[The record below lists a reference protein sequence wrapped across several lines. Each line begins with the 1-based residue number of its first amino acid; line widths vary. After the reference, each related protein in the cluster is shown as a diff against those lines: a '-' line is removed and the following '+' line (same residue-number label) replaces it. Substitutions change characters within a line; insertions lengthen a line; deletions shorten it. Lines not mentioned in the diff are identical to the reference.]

1 MIDSYSFGKI
11 IVDGER
17 YSNDLKI
24 FPDEVKDDWWR
35 RDGHKVRP
43 EDIED
48 ILEFSPEMLVIGTG
62 AYGKV
67 EISEKTVDA
76 LRDEGIEIIAEK
88 TEDACQKYN
97 EVCDEKEAVAALHL
111 TC

>member
-11 IVDGER
+11 EVDGVK

-24 FPDEVKDDWWR
+24 FPDEVKDKWWR
-35 RDGHKVRP
+35 KEGHEIHP

-48 ILEFSPEMLVIGTG
+48 ILEFSPDVLILGTG

-67 EISEKTVDA
+67 EVPEKTVNV
-76 LRDEGIEIIAEK
+76 LRDKGIEMIAEK

-97 EVCDEKEAVAALHL
+97 EICDDGKVVAALHL

>member
-11 IVDGER
+11 EVDGVK

-24 FPDEVKDDWWR
+24 FPDEVKDNWWR
-35 RDGHKVRP
+35 KEGHEIHP

-48 ILEFSPEMLVIGTG
+48 ILEFSPDVVILGTG

-67 EISEKTVDA
+67 EVPEKTVDA
-76 LRDEGIEIIAEK
+76 LKDKGIEMIAEK

-97 EVCDEKEAVAALHL
+97 DVHDEGKVVAALHL